1 MTIKG
6 SVVFTLDTF
15 VLNIRGRGGGG
26 AASPTRLNQ
35 HTVDTL
41 LKADSSTYG
50 RHHKTMLKSH
60 TDSVCLHSC
69 KQTIPL
75 GGRGHFQGLRNRF

>member
-1 MTIKG
+1 MEYDHKG
-6 SVVFTLDTF
+6 QCSLYSGQLCVEYK
-15 VLNIRGRGGGG
+15 GAG